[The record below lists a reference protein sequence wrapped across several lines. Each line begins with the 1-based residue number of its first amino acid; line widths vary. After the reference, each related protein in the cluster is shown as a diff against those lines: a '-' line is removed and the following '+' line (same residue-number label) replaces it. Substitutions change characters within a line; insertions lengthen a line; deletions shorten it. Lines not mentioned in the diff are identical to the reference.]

1 MQNYLS
7 PISLNSCLLVG
18 TKSSISNFQTINLK
32 VHDSPKQIK
41 ILNPLK
47 KKKNFKTLYP
57 QFDIKV
63 DHSGRSVPWVQLGPS
78 PTSSATQGNKE
89 REIVQMGQR
98 SRESALE
105 RERERERGL
114 RIELRCLNCL
124 KFKLNVPECL
134 KLTQISMVFSYFDF
148 FFSFSFFCV

>member
-18 TKSSISNFQTINLK
+18 KISSMSNFQTINLK

-47 KKKNFKTLYP
+47 KKKKKFKTLYP

-78 PTSSATQGNKE
+78 PTSSATPGNKE
-89 REIVQMGQR
+89 REIVQMGER
-98 SRESALE
+98 SRESGLE
-105 RERERERGL
+105 RQVKRERERGL
-114 RIELRCLNCL
+114 RNVLRCLNCL
-124 KFKLNVPECL
+124 KFKFECTRMFTIDPNL
-134 KLTQISMVFSYFDF
+134 SGVFIF
-148 FFSFSFFCV
+148 